1 MRVLS
6 YFTFALLHIW
16 LALTPA
22 HAALKFEDRK
32 LINSGMWFD
41 PTRSGEGFELR
52 AVRGEVFI
60 VWFAYDE
67 VGKPTWYTAQGE
79 LKTGAEVRY
88 ALQKYSFQNG
98 RASPQAVGELVFKS
112 VTSTRIDL
120 SFTLGTSTGK
130 RALLQLEPSANAAEI
145 DHSGQWY
152 QPSKSGYGLGLSE
165 SENAGIAVLYMY
177 AANGAPIWL
186 FGGRNQAKTADYALL
201 HYTGSCP
208 SCAYTRPTTRAAG
221 LLKLEFPNADQLIAS
236 IQAPDAGN
244 EFQLAR
250 MPMTRLTPGAN
261 ALAANRSLVAAPDVI
276 SLQKELFEASK
287 TVFPAYQSIGEI
299 FFGFSPSP
307 AARFSTPNLI
317 AQNVDEA
324 ISLRTDGDF
333 VYAINAAQTALRVF
347 QYQSS
352 QQAGALVPQRE
363 VNLQA
368 PIERPAVPGQAV
380 FAPVITSD
388 VNGILFY
395 QDDIIVSRGT
405 VTSSYPLDRFN
416 FLPPPGIF
424 QNGRTLIEFIK
435 KSGAAPAR
443 SIEIEGVL
451 MATRRIDNRLYV
463 LSRST
468 IDAYQGLVGT
478 QQERSAQ
485 AQAMPSERFLPS
497 LWVNG
502 VMRPALSAP
511 NVYSPPIGVPPG
523 NQYIVLTQ
531 IDLDKPLAAPGTIKS
546 TAVLGQLTSFYFSE
560 RYLTIATNRFFF
572 GSAAFDELRNLK
584 RPFTTELHRFSLKPS
599 GVDYVATGA
608 VDGVLDINTERA
620 AQRFGEK
627 SDELRIV
634 TTLDGQPATQSPN
647 RLSILVPSG
656 NAPNLLR
663 TLSTLP
669 NAEQPA
675 PIGKPG
681 ESLFGT
687 RFVGDR
693 LYAVTFLRTDPL
705 YVIDLQDSAKPKI
718 AAELEIS
725 GFSNYLYPVSS
736 NYLLGVGNDAQQ
748 VGQATQIGGLQL
760 SLFDVS
766 TASRPTRV
774 SNIILGS
781 SGSSSAL
788 FSSHL
793 ALSAISINA
802 NQTHFAL
809 PAAINFSDA
818 SQNYSGLLQL
828 EISHG
833 SNPSMTLNT
842 PLKPRH
848 TDAALNAASA
858 NAARSSARGLY
869 LRDLRVYL
877 ENGRIWYQRG
887 DQVFGPL

>member
-1 MRVLS
+1 MRLLSHVAFLVLNLL
-6 YFTFALLHIW
+6 FAISP
-16 LALTPA
+16 T

-32 LINSGMWFD
+32 PINSGMWFD
-41 PTRSGEGFELR
+41 PSRSGEGFELR

-60 VWFAYDE
+60 VWFAYDDA
-67 VGKPTWYTAQGE
+67 GKPIWYAAQGE
-79 LKTGAEVRY
+79 LKTGLEVRY

-98 RASPQAVGELVFKS
+98 RASAQLAGELVFKN

-120 SFTLGTSTGK
+120 SFTLGTATG
-130 RALLQLEPSANAAEI
+130 RRTLLQLEPSANAAEI

-152 QPSKSGYGLGLSE
+152 QPGKSGYGLGLSE
-165 SENAGIAVLYMY
+165 SENAGMAALYLY
-177 AANGAPIWL
+177 DKNGTPTWL
-186 FGGRNQAKTADYALL
+186 FAGQTEPKSTIYELVY
-201 HYTGSCP
+201 YTGSCP
-208 SCAYTRPTTRAAG
+208 NCAYARPSVRAG
-221 LLKLEFPNADQLIAS
+221 GRLTLEFPNPDQLIAS
-236 IQAPDAGN
+236 IQAPDAGA
-244 EFQLAR
+244 EFQLTR
-250 MPMTRLTPGAN
+250 VPLTRLTPSAN
-261 ALAANRSLVAAPDVI
+261 ALAANRSLVAAPDAI

-287 TVFPAYQSIGEI
+287 TVFPTSSIGDD
-299 FFGFSPSP
+299 FFGFSASP
-307 AARFSTPNLI
+307 TARFSTPNLI

-333 VYAINAAQTALRVF
+333 VYAINAAQTAVRVL
-347 QYQSS
+347 QYQS
-352 QQAGALVPQRE
+352 GTLVFQRE
-363 VNLQA
+363 ISLQA
-368 PIERPAVPGQAV
+368 PIERPAAPGQAV
-380 FAPVITSD
+380 IAPRISSDISGVI
-388 VNGILFY
+388 LH
-395 QDDIIVSRGT
+395 QDDIIVSRGS
-405 VTSSYPLDRFN
+405 VTNSYPTGVVS

-424 QNGRTLIEFIK
+424 QNGRTLIELIK

-451 MATRRIDNRLYV
+451 MATRKIDNQLYV
-463 LSRST
+463 LTRST
-468 IDAYQGLVGT
+468 INAYQGLTGT
-478 QQERSAQ
+478 PQERTTHVQ
-485 AQAMPSERFLPS
+485 ALPVEKFLPS
-497 LWVNG
+497 IWING
-502 VMRPALSAP
+502 VAQPALGAP
-511 NVYSPPIGVPPG
+511 NVYSPPVGVPPG

-560 RYLTIATNRFFF
+560 RYLTIATNRFHF
-572 GSAAFDELRNLK
+572 GSAAFEEFRTLA
-584 RPFTTELHRFSLKPS
+584 RPYSTELHRFALKSS
-599 GVDYVATGA
+599 GVEYLATGS
-608 VDGVLDINTERA
+608 VDGILDLSADRA

-627 SDELRIV
+627 LDELRVV
-634 TTLDGQPATQSPN
+634 TTANGQPRTANNSPN
-647 RLSILVPSG
+647 RLSIMVPSVS
-656 NAPNLLR
+656 APNLLK

-669 NAEQPA
+669 NAAQPA

-705 YVIDLQDSAKPKI
+705 YVIDLSDSAKPKI
-718 AAELEIS
+718 AAELEIP
-725 GFSNYLYPVSS
+725 GFSNYLYPVGS

-748 VGQATQIGGLQL
+748 VGQVTQIGGLQL

-766 TASRPTRV
+766 NASRPNRV
-774 SNIILGS
+774 SNIILGGV
-781 SGSSSAL
+781 GSYSAL

-793 ALSAISINA
+793 ALSAISIDA
-802 NQTHFAL
+802 NQTHFSL
-809 PAAINFSDA
+809 PAAINFSDT

-842 PLKPRH
+842 PLKPSH
-848 TDAALNAASA
+848 ADAAQGAAA
-858 NAARSSARGLY
+858 TNAARSSARGLY